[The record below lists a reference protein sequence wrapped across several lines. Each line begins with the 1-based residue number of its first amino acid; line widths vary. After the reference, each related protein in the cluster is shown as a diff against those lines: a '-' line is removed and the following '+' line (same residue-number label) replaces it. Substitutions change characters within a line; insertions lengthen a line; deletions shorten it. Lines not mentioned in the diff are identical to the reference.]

1 MARPDRQTVRIA
13 LLTLVLAA
21 IGFLSMPLMGQTSP
35 GGETPAAPAPPAAQA
50 PPPSVPAPIDAGDGS
65 VIGLDTT
72 TGELPTLLELFQ
84 TNLIINGILAALSIL
99 ALLLF
104 IYFLL
109 TISTAAMAPSSFVDD
124 VNKLILQGKYEEAVS
139 VCRSHRRTFAAN
151 VIQRCL
157 ENAGKGHSV
166 ILDMLD
172 TEGRRRADVMW
183 NRISYLA
190 DVSNVAPM
198 LGLLGTV
205 IGMIQAFFTLPT
217 QQGNISSGILS
228 NGVAQAMATTMFGL
242 AVAILATVFYSIIK
256 SRATRAL
263 ADVEQITH
271 SIVDHIKRG
280 EA

>member
-1 MARPDRQTVRIA
+1 MMVAAV
-13 LLTLVLAA
+13 VA
-21 IGFLSMPLMGQTSP
+21 IGFVSLPLMAQQLP
-35 GGETPAAPAPPAAQA
+35 APAAPESSPPAAA
-50 PPPSVPAPIDAGDGS
+50 EPGVTGPAIDIS
-65 VIGLDTT
+65 

-84 TNLIINGILAALSIL
+84 TNLIINGILAGLSVL

-104 IYFLL
+104 IYFIL
-109 TISTAAMAPSSFVDD
+109 TISTGMMAPSSFVDD
-124 VNKLILQGKYEEAVS
+124 VNKLIMQGKYDEAVS

-217 QQGNISSGILS
+217 QQGSITSGALS

-271 SIVDHIKRG
+271 SIVDHIKRDQD
-280 EA
+280 